1 MQTVYNIS
9 IYLYIISIH
18 IYSLFNTKAKLW
30 VKGRRNIFKKI
41 KNKLSQEKNIVWIHC
56 SSLGEFEQAKPIII
70 NYRKKYQNHKI
81 LLTFFSSSGY
91 EVQKDYKN
99 VDWVFYLPADT
110 KKNSKQFLDIVKP
123 LKVIFIK
130 YEFWFNYIQEC
141 KKRQIPFYMI
151 ASVFRKN
158 QFILKYEWFEK
169 QLSNISHFFVQ
180 DKKSALLL
188 NSKGI
193 YNTTVTSDTRFDNVI
208 LNRINKVDIPI
219 INDFVK
225 DKKTIIFGSTWKK
238 DEDLLISFIKTNDQ
252 LNYILAPHELHNIES
267 IQKKTKG
274 LLYSKYKKN
283 KLITSNILIIDKIG
297 ILSNIY
303 QYGDLAYVGG
313 GFGKGIHNILEPLT
327 FGVPV
332 IFGPNYKKYNEAK
345 EVLKKG
351 IGYSINN
358 LQELTSAFKE
368 LAVIDNKLAID
379 YIEEN
384 SGATKEIL
392 KHI

>member
-1 MQTVYNIS
+1 MQTLYNIS

-18 IYSLFNTKAKLW
+18 IYSLFNTKSKLW
-30 VKGRRNIFKKI
+30 VKGRKRIFKKI

-110 KKNSKQFLDIVKP
+110 KKNSKKFLDIVKP
-123 LKVIFIK
+123 IKVIFIK

-141 KKRQIPFYMI
+141 RKRQIPFYMI

-158 QFILKYEWFEK
+158 QFILKYEWFKK
-169 QLSNISHFFVQ
+169 QLSKISHFFVQ
-180 DKKSALLL
+180 DEKSALLL
-188 NSKGI
+188 KSKGI

-208 LNRINKVDIPI
+208 LNRINKVDVPAV
-219 INDFVK
+219 NDFVK

-238 DEDLLISFIKTNDQ
+238 DEDLLMSFIKKNNQ
-252 LNYILAPHELHNIES
+252 LNYILAPHELNNIES
-267 IQKKTKG
+267 IQRKTKG
-274 LLYSKYKKN
+274 LLYSKYKKS

-303 QYGDLAYVGG
+303 QYGDVAYIGG

-332 IFGPNYKKYNEAK
+332 IFGPNYKKYNEAR
-345 EVLKKG
+345 EVLRKG

-392 KHI
+392 NHI

>member
-1 MQTVYNIS
+1 MQTLYNIS

-30 VKGRRNIFKKI
+30 VKGRRSIFKKI

-56 SSLGEFEQAKPIII
+56 ASLGEFEQAKPIII

-91 EVQKDYKN
+91 EVQKDYKH

-141 KKRQIPFYMI
+141 KKRQVPFYMI

-238 DEDLLISFIKTNDQ
+238 DEDLLISFIKKNDQ

>member
-1 MQTVYNIS
+1 MQTLYNIS

-30 VKGRRNIFKKI
+30 VKGRRSIFKKI

-56 SSLGEFEQAKPIII
+56 ASLGEFEQAKPIII

-141 KKRQIPFYMI
+141 KKRQVPFYMI

-208 LNRINKVDIPI
+208 LNRINKVDIPAV
-219 INDFVK
+219 NDFVK

-238 DEDLLISFIKTNDQ
+238 DEDLLISFIKKNDQ

>member
-9 IYLYIISIH
+9 NYLYIISIH

>member
-1 MQTVYNIS
+1 MQTLYNIS

-18 IYSLFNTKAKLW
+18 IYSLFNTKSKLW
-30 VKGRRNIFKKI
+30 VKGRKRIFKKI

-110 KKNSKQFLDIVKP
+110 KKNSKKFLDIVKP
-123 LKVIFIK
+123 IKVIFIK

-141 KKRQIPFYMI
+141 RKRQIPFYMI

-158 QFILKYEWFEK
+158 QFILKYEWFKK
-169 QLSNISHFFVQ
+169 QLSKISHFFVQ
-180 DKKSALLL
+180 DEKSALLL
-188 NSKGI
+188 KSKGI

-208 LNRINKVDIPI
+208 LNRINKVDVPAV
-219 INDFVK
+219 NDFVK

-238 DEDLLISFIKTNDQ
+238 DEDLLMSFIKKNNQ
-252 LNYILAPHELHNIES
+252 LNYILAPHELNNIES
-267 IQKKTKG
+267 IQRKTKG
-274 LLYSKYKKN
+274 LLYSKYKKS

-303 QYGDLAYVGG
+303 QYGDVAYIGG

-332 IFGPNYKKYNEAK
+332 IFGPNYKKYNEAR
-345 EVLKKG
+345 EVLRKG

-358 LQELTSAFKE
+358 LQELTNAFKK
-368 LAVIDNKLAID
+368 LAVVDNKLAID

-392 KHI
+392 NHI

>member
-1 MQTVYNIS
+1 MQTLYNIS

-30 VKGRRNIFKKI
+30 VKGRRSIFKKI

-56 SSLGEFEQAKPIII
+56 ASLGEFEQAKPIII

-141 KKRQIPFYMI
+141 KKRQVPFYMI

-238 DEDLLISFIKTNDQ
+238 DEDLLISFIKKNDQ